1 MSLNIIIP
9 IFMSKRQVKQ
19 THIRT
24 KLYLL
29 TKIKGFVI
37 IEVKKMEKAV
47 HNLTPEMKK
56 IILDNCKIK
65 HTKQAKIEG
74 KLI

>member
-1 MSLNIIIP
+1 
-9 IFMSKRQVKQ
+9 MSKRQVKQ

-29 TKIKGFVI
+29 TKIKI

-47 HNLTPEMKK
+47 ITIFYFIKT
-56 IILDNCKIK
+56 II
-65 HTKQAKIEG
+65 
-74 KLI
+74 